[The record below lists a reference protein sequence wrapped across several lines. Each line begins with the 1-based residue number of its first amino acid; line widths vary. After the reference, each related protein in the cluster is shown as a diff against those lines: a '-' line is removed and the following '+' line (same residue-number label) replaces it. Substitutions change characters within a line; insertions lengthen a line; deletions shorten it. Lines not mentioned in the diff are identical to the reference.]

1 MFSSR
6 WGRAVRREVKY
17 RWYCSDQFW
26 VVSWKG
32 CSSPWVATGCLGR
45 SAATGDYM
53 SSRGLLPI
61 CGPSLS
67 CCMVPRKI
75 KTRLPPRWSA
85 VFASPGCRVPLAP
98 CLAVAIHLLEADYPL
113 FQLPKIRPQL
123 LRVPLWQVAS
133 TFRAKTGPTP
143 KESWSS
149 FLQQLVKSR
158 AFGNSKL
165 KFLVALSFSFL
176 STITTVLVN

>member
-6 WGRAVRREVKY
+6 WGRALRGKWNIDGIVLTSSELF
-17 RWYCSDQFW
+17 Q
-26 VVSWKG
+26 G
-32 CSSPWVATGCLGR
+32 CSSPWITTGFLGR
-45 SAATGDYM
+45 FAATGDYM
-53 SSRGLLPI
+53 SSHGLLPI
-61 CGPSLS
+61 CGLSLS

-75 KTRLPPRWSA
+75 KTRPSPHWSV
-85 VFASPGCRVPLAP
+85 VFASPGCRVSLAP
-98 CLAVAIHLLEADYPL
+98 CLAVAIHLLEADDPL
-113 FQLPKIRPQL
+113 FQLPKIRPQPL
-123 LRVPLWQVAS
+123 WVPLWQVAS
-133 TFRAKTGPTP
+133 TFGVKTGPTP

-158 AFGNSKL
+158 VFGNSKL